1 MTMRKLVGAVVALT
15 MASSLF
21 AGFTTVVNADGA
33 NEENNQEVTFVTDM
47 TNRKVTCFK
56 EAEDL
61 IGATEVENP
70 KCSGGKGAYFTEDTE
85 IVEVTLQPGIY
96 QIEAGVIG
104 DGSKNITIKIE
115 PPSMYDELE
124 MFYYKME
131 CSTAGDYKAYTKD
144 AIILRYESNV
154 IITASD
160 ESNLLDYIY
169 ITEPEVTISAVGIF
183 DFLEGTP
190 VRAYT
195 AKFEMDEGHAPVTG
209 IEFTVGKCVDGDEKL
224 LPIEG
229 TEKKVSYNFS
239 GKLTGEGNYVV
250 GILVHNDNAYE
261 IATPTAVLITATE
274 ELKGDN

>member
-1 MTMRKLVGAVVALT
+1 MTMKKLVGAIAALT

-47 TNRKVTCFK
+47 KNRKVTFFS

-61 IGATEVENP
+61 IDATAVENSD
-70 KCSGGKGAYFTEDTE
+70 CSGGKGAYFAEDTK
-85 IVEVTLQPGIY
+85 ITEVTLTPGIY

-104 DGSKNITIKIE
+104 NGSKSITIEIE
-115 PPSMYDELE
+115 PMYDDHEI
-124 MFYYKME
+124 FHYKME
-131 CSTAGDYKAYTKD
+131 CSTADGYKAYTKD
-144 AIILRYESNV
+144 AIIVRLVSNV

-160 ESNLLDYIY
+160 EANLLDYIY
-169 ITEPEVTISAVGIF
+169 ITEPEVTISPSGIYEAW
-183 DFLEGTP
+183 EGTP
-190 VRAYT
+190 VRAYM
-195 AKFEMDEGHAPVTG
+195 AVFKMDEGHAPVTG

-229 TEKKVSYNFS
+229 TEKKASYSFS
-239 GKLTGEGNYVV
+239 GELTGEGNYVV
-250 GILVHNDNAYE
+250 GIVVHNDKPYE

-274 ELKGDN
+274 D